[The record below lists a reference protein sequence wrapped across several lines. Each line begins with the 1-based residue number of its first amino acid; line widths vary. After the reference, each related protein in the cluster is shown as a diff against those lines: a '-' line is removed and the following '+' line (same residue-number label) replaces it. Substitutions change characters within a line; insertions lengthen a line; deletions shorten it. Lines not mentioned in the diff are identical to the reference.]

1 MLCDLFMFVSYEY
14 TSYSKGFCLFMTGS
28 LFVPFLASKL
38 LDEQIKK
45 WDIIGILLGFVG
57 MVLLVRPWESK
68 EGDLLV

>member
-1 MLCDLFMFVSYEY
+1 
-14 TSYSKGFCLFMTGS
+14 MTGS
-28 LFVPFLASKL
+28 LFVAFLASQL

-45 WDIIGILLGFVG
+45 WDIVGILLGFVG